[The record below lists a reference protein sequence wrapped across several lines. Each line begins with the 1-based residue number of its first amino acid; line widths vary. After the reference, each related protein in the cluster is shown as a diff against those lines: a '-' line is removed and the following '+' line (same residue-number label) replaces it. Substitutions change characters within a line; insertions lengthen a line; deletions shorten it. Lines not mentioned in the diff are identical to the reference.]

1 MSNFLSDTTKYV
13 NKALKFSDIS
23 EDLSNKIIVC
33 NSTYIVRFGVR
44 LRGKIFTFEGWRAV
58 HSEHM
63 EPTKGGI
70 RFDLQTNSEQVEA
83 LAALMSYKCA
93 IINVPFGGSKGGL
106 KINTADWEKRELE
119 KITRRFA
126 QELIKRDLIS
136 PSMNVPAPDIGSS
149 SREMAWIADEYRKMH
164 PSDINGAA
172 CVTGKPPNKNGL
184 PGREEATGRGVQ
196 FIVREF
202 FKNADLVKIAGLDQ
216 DLTTKS
222 MVVQGIG
229 NVGYHLSKF
238 LTEDDGVKL
247 IGISEF
253 NGGIYNEKGINVEHA
268 KKYFIKHKSFNNY
281 PEATFIKDSS
291 LLLKRKCDILIP
303 AARENVITEK
313 NVEDVSAKLIVEAA
327 NGPINYK
334 ANQILNRKKIFVIP
348 DILANGG
355 GVAVSYFEWVKNIR
369 HIRFGRLEKRR
380 NQFQLNALIEAIEQM
395 TGKTM
400 PNKYKENFLQG
411 IEEIDL
417 VRSGLDD
424 MMIDGF
430 QEVKKIFISNE
441 KIVDFRTAAY
451 LLAIEKIAMAYES
464 IGL

>member
-1 MSNFLSDTTKYV
+1 MSNFLSDTTRYV
-13 NKALKFSDIS
+13 NKALKFSNIS

-44 LRGKIFTFEGWRAV
+44 LRGKIFTFEGWRSV

-70 RFDLQTNSEQVEA
+70 RFDLQTNSEEVEA

-106 KINTADWEKRELE
+106 KINPADWEKRELE

-149 SREMAWIADEYRKMH
+149 SKEMAWIADEYRKMH

-281 PEATFIKDSS
+281 PKATFIKDSS

-313 NVEDVSAKLIVEAA
+313 NVEEVSAKLIVEAA